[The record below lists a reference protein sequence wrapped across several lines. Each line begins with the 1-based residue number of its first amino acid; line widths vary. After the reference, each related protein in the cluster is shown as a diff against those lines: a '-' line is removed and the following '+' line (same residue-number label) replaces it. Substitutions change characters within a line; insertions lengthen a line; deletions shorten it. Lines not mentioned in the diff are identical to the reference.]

1 MSDHINYNLNP
12 SKYNFYDISRENY
25 KKIKSMEEILNLFN
39 IIVKTYYKLQN
50 ASDDHNFQIHMRSST
65 NSCFLN
71 NYFKIG
77 MKAWEVNMD
86 IQPVFN
92 EQKAIAYIH
101 AYMNMSKD
109 NGFNAM
115 KQALKISIEKQ
126 M

>member
-1 MSDHINYNLNP
+1 
-12 SKYNFYDISRENY
+12 
-25 KKIKSMEEILNLFN
+25 
-39 IIVKTYYKLQN
+39 
-50 ASDDHNFQIHMRSST
+50 
-65 NSCFLN
+65 
-71 NYFKIG
+71 
-77 MKAWEVNMD
+77 MD

-109 NGFNAM
+109 NGSNAM

>member
-1 MSDHINYNLNP
+1 
-12 SKYNFYDISRENY
+12 
-25 KKIKSMEEILNLFN
+25 
-39 IIVKTYYKLQN
+39 
-50 ASDDHNFQIHMRSST
+50 MRSST
-65 NSCFLN
+65 NSGFLN

-86 IQPVFN
+86 IQPVFS

-101 AYMNMSKD
+101 VYMNMSKD
-109 NGFNAM
+109 NGSNAM